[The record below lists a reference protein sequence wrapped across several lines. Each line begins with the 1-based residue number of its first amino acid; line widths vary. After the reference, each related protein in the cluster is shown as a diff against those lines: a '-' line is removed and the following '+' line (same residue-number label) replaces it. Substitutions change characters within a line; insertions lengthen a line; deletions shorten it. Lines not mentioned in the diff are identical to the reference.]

1 MVMKALT
8 LAQLGSADYIAVR
21 EVPAPTLS
29 NPDDVLIRMRAAAL
43 NRLDLFVI
51 NGLPGVNLSFPHI
64 MAGDGAGVVERVGA
78 AVKNVQPGDRVMIN
92 PGISCFHCP
101 SCQAGEHSL
110 CETYRLLGE
119 HLPGTAAEFVVV
131 PAANLG
137 QVPDRMPWPQAAAF
151 SLATLT
157 AWRMLITRA
166 VLRPGETV
174 LIWGIGGGVAMAALQ
189 IAKLTGARV
198 IATSSSDEKLA
209 RAGELGA
216 DHLLNHAAVDVPAE
230 VRKLVGRQ
238 GVEVVV
244 DNVGE
249 KTWEKSL
256 RCLGRMGRL
265 VTCGGTTGPLVVTD
279 VRKLFWYQYSIL
291 GSTMGNLREYQ
302 AIVRLAHQGKLWP
315 VIDEVVPMDKGREAF
330 ARLQAGEQTGK
341 LVIEVAA

>member
-1 MVMKALT
+1 MKALT

-29 NPDDVLIRMRAAAL
+29 NPDDVLVRMRAAAL

-51 NGLPGVNLSFPHI
+51 TGLPGVNLSFPHI

-78 AVKNVQPGDRVMIN
+78 AVKNVKPGDRVMIN
-92 PGISCFHCP
+92 PGISCFNCP

-119 HLPGTAAEFVVV
+119 HLPGTAAEFAVV

-137 QVPDRMPWPQAAAF
+137 LVPDRMPWPQAAAF

-166 VLRPGETV
+166 MLRPGETV
-174 LIWGIGGGVAMAALQ
+174 LIWGIGGGVGIAALQ

-209 RAGELGA
+209 RARELGA
-216 DHLLNHAAVDVPAE
+216 DHVMNHAAVDVPVE
-230 VRKLVGRQ
+230 VRKLVGKQ

-265 VTCGGTTGPLVVTD
+265 VTCGGTSGPMVVTD
-279 VRKLFWYQYSIL
+279 VRKLFWYQFSIL

-315 VIDEVVPMDKGREAF
+315 VVDTVFPLDRGRDAF
-330 ARLQAGEQTGK
+330 ACLQAGKQLGK